1 MEDKKEDKSN
11 EINKIEIK
19 QEPNNT
25 TEQFCSCCKPVDFF
39 DFLNK
44 KNKDMLCVDIFSN
57 NLCPETSQTH
67 GIKKAH
73 PVFIKKQGAGNS

>member
-1 MEDKKEDKSN
+1 MEDKKVDTKTQTT
-11 EINKIEIK
+11 

-25 TEQFCSCCKPVDFF
+25 TEQFCSCCKPADFF

-57 NLCPETSQTH
+57 NLCPETSQSH
-67 GIKKAH
+67 GIKKTH
-73 PVFIKKQGAGNS
+73 QVFIKKQGASHR